1 MVIGTDSDRMGRLR
15 IAAFADLH
23 CRFNSQG
30 MLLPLLSQVV
40 HSADVLVL
48 CGDLTDHG
56 MPEEARVLAKELSA
70 VAVPIVAVLGN
81 HDYESG
87 HSDEVANILTGAGVT
102 MLDGEA
108 AEVSGVG
115 FAGVKGFPGG
125 FGRGTLSSFGE
136 PAVKQFVHEA
146 LEEAMKLE
154 RALLRLRT
162 AHRIA
167 VMHYSPVRATVE
179 GEPPEIFPFLGCSRL
194 EEPLNRYQVTAC
206 VHGHA
211 HNGAPEGRTATGV
224 PVYNVSLPLMR
235 RRFPDRPPF
244 RLLDLPNGAKPEPQA
259 REPVAS
265 DVLGEGRS
273 VKSENTGR

>member
-1 MVIGTDSDRMGRLR
+1 MVTSVETARVNRIR

-23 CRFNSQG
+23 FRINSQG
-30 MLLPLLSQVV
+30 TLLPLLTQVA

-56 MPEEARVLAKELSA
+56 HPEEARALAKELSGA
-70 VAVPIVAVLGN
+70 LAVPILAVLGN

-87 HSDEVANILTGAGVT
+87 HNDEVAAILAGAGVT
-102 MLDGEA
+102 MLDGDA
-108 AEVSGVG
+108 AEIHGVG

-136 PAVKQFVHEA
+136 PAVKRFVQEA
-146 LEEAMKLE
+146 LDEAMKLE

-162 AHRIA
+162 PHRIA
-167 VMHYSPVRATVE
+167 VLHYSPIRATVE
-179 GEPPEIFPFLGCSRL
+179 GEPLEIFPYLGCSRL

-211 HNGAPEGRTATGV
+211 HNGAPEGRTTTGV
-224 PVYNVSLPLMR
+224 PVYNVALPLMR
-235 RRFPDRPPF
+235 KHFSDRPPF
-244 RLLDLPNGAKPEPQA
+244 RLLDLPNGGKPEPRE

-265 DVLGEGRS
+265 DVLGMRAGE
-273 VKSENTGR
+273 